1 MIPLS
6 QAIRRHPGKH
16 PLDAAL
22 LSVQASAEWSIRAL
36 HNLHTAWPHLGES
49 VRRWP
54 TLAVELEAAGLLP
67 AVRKWSDT
75 YRREIHVSLW
85 QALSLLDGAGRTNV
99 EIADI
104 LKARGL

>member
-6 QAIRRHPGKH
+6 QAIRNRSELH

-22 LSVQASAEWSIRAL
+22 VAVQAKPEWSIRAL

-54 TLAVELEAAGLLP
+54 TIAAELEDAAVLP
-67 AVRKWSDT
+67 KVRKYSDT

-85 QALSLLDGAGRTNV
+85 QAICLLHKRQRTNA
-99 EIADI
+99 EIADF